1 MLYLSSISQ
10 FKRNLMQKIEAIKN
24 EVKKVIVGQDEL
36 VDSLLVGLIAD
47 GHILVEGVPGLA
59 KTTAINAIAKA
70 LGINFKRVQFTPDL
84 LPGDVTGT
92 EIYNPKSGE
101 FSIKKGPI
109 FTNLL
114 LADEINRAPA
124 KVQAALLE
132 VMQERQVT
140 IGDETFKV
148 DRPFLVMATENPVE
162 QEGTYRL
169 PEAQLD
175 RFMLKVLVDYN
186 TLEEEMEIVK
196 RVAIK
201 GFEEVQAVASFDD
214 LKEIKEAY
222 KKIHVDEA
230 VRAYMTKIVFATRYP
245 KEYGC
250 EDVAE
255 FIEFGAS
262 PRASI
267 DIYKASCAIALI
279 RGNDFVT
286 PLDVSYVAN
295 AVLRHR
301 IILNYKAQAKKITT
315 DSVIKSIL
323 ENIKA
328 P

>member
-1 MLYLSSISQ
+1 MNKIS
-10 FKRNLMQKIEAIKN
+10 AIKE
-24 EVKKVIVGQDEL
+24 EVKKIIVGQDEL
-36 VDSLLVGLIAD
+36 VDSLLVGLIAN

-59 KTTAINAIAKA
+59 KTTAINAISKA
-70 LGINFKRVQFTPDL
+70 LGIGFKRIQFTPDL
-84 LPGDVTGT
+84 LPSDVTGT

-101 FSIKKGPI
+101 FSVKQGPI

-140 IGDETFKV
+140 IGDTTFKV
-148 DRPFLVMATENPVE
+148 DDPFLVMATENPVE

-175 RFMLKVLVDYN
+175 RFMLKVLVGYN
-186 TLEEEMEIVK
+186 TLEEEIEIVN
-196 RVAIK
+196 RVAIS
-201 GFEEVQAVASFDD
+201 GFEEVNTVASLED
-214 LKEIKEAY
+214 LQEIKEAF
-222 KKIHVDEA
+222 KKVHVDESIKE
-230 VRAYMTKIVFATRYP
+230 YMTKIVFATRFP

-250 EDVAE
+250 SEIAE
-255 FIEFGAS
+255 YIEFGAS

-267 DIYKASCAIALI
+267 DLYKASCAIALV

-286 PLDVSYVAN
+286 PLDISYIAN
-295 AVLRHR
+295 SVLRHR
-301 IILNYKAQAKKITT
+301 IILNYKAQAKHITT
-315 DSVIKSIL
+315 DDVIKTII
-323 ENIKA
+323 EKIKA

>member
-1 MLYLSSISQ
+1 M
-10 FKRNLMQKIEAIKN
+10 NMNKIATIKN
-24 EVKKVIVGQDEL
+24 EVNKIIVGQEEL
-36 VDSLLVGLIAD
+36 VDSLLVGLIAN

-70 LGINFKRVQFTPDL
+70 LGVEFKRIQFTPDL
-84 LPGDVTGT
+84 LPSDVTGT
-92 EIYNPKSGE
+92 EIYSPKTGE

-140 IGDETFKV
+140 LGDKTFKIEE
-148 DRPFLVMATENPVE
+148 PFLVMATENPVE

-175 RFMLKVLVDYN
+175 RFMLKVLVGYN
-186 TLEEEMEIVK
+186 TIEEEIEIVN
-196 RVAIK
+196 RVAIN
-201 GFEEVQAVASFDD
+201 GFEEVHKVASLED
-214 LKEIKEAY
+214 LAEIKEAF
-222 KKIHVDEA
+222 KKVHVDEA
-230 VRAYMTKIVFATRYP
+230 IKEYMTKIVFATRFP
-245 KEYGC
+245 KEYG
-250 EDVAE
+250 VAE
-255 FIEFGAS
+255 VAEYISFGAS

-267 DIYKASCAIALI
+267 DLYKASCAVALI

-286 PLDVSYVAN
+286 PLDISYIAN
-295 AVLRHR
+295 SVLRHR
-301 IILNYKAQAKKITT
+301 IILNYKAQANNISTE
-315 DSVIKSIL
+315 SVIQKII
-323 ENIKA
+323 EKIKA

>member
-1 MLYLSSISQ
+1 M
-10 FKRNLMQKIEAIKN
+10 NKIDDIKK
-24 EVKKVIVGQDEL
+24 EVKKIIVGQEEL
-36 VDSLLVGLIAD
+36 VDSLLVGLIAN

-70 LGINFKRVQFTPDL
+70 LGIDFKRIQFTPDL
-84 LPGDVTGT
+84 LPSDVTGT

-101 FSIKKGPI
+101 FSVKKGPI

-132 VMQERQVT
+132 VMQEHQVT
-140 IGDETFKV
+140 IGDRTFKI
-148 DRPFLVMATENPVE
+148 DEPFLVMATENPVE

-175 RFMLKVLVDYN
+175 RFMLKVLVGYN
-186 TLEEEMEIVK
+186 TLEEEIEIVE

-201 GFEEVQAVASFDD
+201 GFEEVQAVASVED
-214 LKEIKEAY
+214 LAKIRNDFKN
-222 KKIHVDEA
+222 IHVDDA
-230 VRAYMTKIVFATRYP
+230 LKKYMTQIVFATREP
-245 KEYGC
+245 KAYACDE
-250 EDVAE
+250 VAE
-255 FIEFGAS
+255 YIEFGAS

-267 DIYKASCAIALI
+267 DLYKASCAVALI

-286 PLDVSYVAN
+286 PLDIAYIAN
-295 AVLRHR
+295 SVLRHR
-301 IILNYKAQAKKITT
+301 IILNYKAQAKNITT
-315 DSVIKSIL
+315 DDVVKKIL

>member
-1 MLYLSSISQ
+1 M
-10 FKRNLMQKIEAIKN
+10 NKIKEIKE
-24 EVKKVIVGQDEL
+24 EVKKIIVGQEEL
-36 VDSLLVGLIAD
+36 LDSLLVGLIAN

-70 LGINFKRVQFTPDL
+70 LGVEFKRIQFTPDL
-84 LPGDVTGT
+84 LPSDVTGT
-92 EIYNPKSGE
+92 EIYNPKNGE
-101 FSIKKGPI
+101 FSVKQGPV

-140 IGDETFKV
+140 IGDTTFKV
-148 DRPFLVMATENPVE
+148 DDPFLVMATENPVE

-175 RFMLKVLVDYN
+175 RFMLKVMVGYN
-186 TLEEEMEIVK
+186 TLEEEMEIVD

-201 GFEEVQAVASFDD
+201 GFEEVNAVASVDD
-214 LKEIKEAY
+214 LKAIREAFKKVHVDDAIKE
-222 KKIHVDEA
+222 
-230 VRAYMTKIVFATRYP
+230 YMTKIIFATRYP

-250 EDVAE
+250 DEIADYV
-255 FIEFGAS
+255 EFGAS

-267 DIYKASCAIALI
+267 DLYKASCAVALI

-286 PLDVSYVAN
+286 PLDVSYIAN
-295 AVLRHR
+295 SVLRHR
-301 IILNYKAQAKKITT
+301 ILLNYKAQAKKIGT
-315 DSVIKSIL
+315 DDIIKTII
-323 ENIKA
+323 ETIKV